1 MSGLILFPEMP
12 QLEMV
17 LKLVMATLFGGV
29 VGYERELSD
38 KPAGLRTHILVCLGS
53 ALFTLASLFGFG
65 QGSDPARVAAQ
76 VVTGVGFLGAGTIL
90 RTGAT
95 VRGLTT
101 AASIWAVA
109 AVGVAVGVGMYLLA
123 VVSTFLVAGVLRFS
137 GKLSSNGDGQKLICG
152 EKNSP
157 ARHLMKMI

>member
-1 MSGLILFPEMP
+1 M
-12 QLEMV
+12 
-17 LKLVMATLFGGV
+17 
-29 VGYERELSD
+29 
-38 KPAGLRTHILVCLGS
+38 
-53 ALFTLASLFGFG
+53 
-65 QGSDPARVAAQ
+65 AAQ
-76 VVTGVGFLGAGTIL
+76 VVTGGGFLGAGTIL

-109 AVGVAVGVGMYLLA
+109 AAGVAVGVGMYLLA

>member
-17 LKLVMATLFGGV
+17 LKLVLATLFGGV

-65 QGSDPARVAAQ
+65 QGSDPA
-76 VVTGVGFLGAGTIL
+76 
-90 RTGAT
+90 
-95 VRGLTT
+95 
-101 AASIWAVA
+101 
-109 AVGVAVGVGMYLLA
+109 
-123 VVSTFLVAGVLRFS
+123 
-137 GKLSSNGDGQKLICG
+137 
-152 EKNSP
+152 
-157 ARHLMKMI
+157 